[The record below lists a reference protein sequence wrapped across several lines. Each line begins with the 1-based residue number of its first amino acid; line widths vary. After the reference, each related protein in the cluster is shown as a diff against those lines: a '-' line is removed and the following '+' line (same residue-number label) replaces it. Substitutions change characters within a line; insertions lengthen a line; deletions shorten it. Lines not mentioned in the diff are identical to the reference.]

1 MDGYHSDMVSPGA
14 LATFA
19 LASFLLI
26 VVPGPSVLFAIS
38 RGVAFG
44 RQAALL
50 TVVGN
55 AAGAY
60 TQVALVAVGLG
71 ALVQRSITLYTIVKL
86 AGAAYLVYL
95 GVQAIRKRHEHGVSA
110 TGAAPRSRRR
120 LLLDGYVVGVAN
132 PKVIVFFAAMLT
144 PFVDPHGAPV
154 VAQMAVLGLVFVL
167 IALVSD
173 SAWGLM
179 AGSARGWLSG
189 SPRRLST
196 LTGAGGVVM
205 IGLGVRLAVAGKP
218 D

>member
-1 MDGYHSDMVSPGA
+1 MVSPGA

-26 VVPGPSVLFAIS
+26 VVPGPSVLFAVS

-44 RQAALL
+44 RRAAVL

-60 TQVALVAVGLG
+60 TQVLLVAVGLG
-71 ALVQRSITLYTIVKL
+71 ALVQRSVTLYTVVKL

-95 GVQAIRKRHEHGVSA
+95 GVQAIRRRHDHAMVA
-110 TGAAPRSRRR
+110 TGAAPRSRGR
-120 LLLDGYVVGVAN
+120 LLLDGYIVGVAN

-144 PFVDPHGAPV
+144 QFVDPHGAPMMV
-154 VAQMAVLGLVFVL
+154 QMAVLGLVFVL

-173 SAWGLM
+173 GAWGVM

-205 IGLGVRLAVAGKP
+205 IGLGVRLAVSGRT

>member
-1 MDGYHSDMVSPGA
+1 MVSSGA

-44 RQAALL
+44 RRAALL

-60 TQVALVAVGLG
+60 TQVLLVAVGLG

-95 GVQAIRKRHEHGVSA
+95 GVQAIRKRRRHAVVEPGGVSK
-110 TGAAPRSRRR
+110 SRWR
-120 LLLDGYVVGVAN
+120 LLLDGYIVGAAN

-144 PFVDPHGAPV
+144 QFVDPHGAPV
-154 VAQMAVLGLVFVL
+154 MLQMAVLGLVFVV

-173 SAWGLM
+173 SVWGLM

-189 SPRRLST
+189 SPRRLAN

-205 IGLGVRLAVAGKP
+205 IGLGIRLAVSDRAS
-218 D
+218 

>member
-1 MDGYHSDMVSPGA
+1 MVSPGA

-26 VVPGPSVLFAIS
+26 VVPGPSVLFAVS

-44 RQAALL
+44 RRAALL
-50 TVVGN
+50 TVAGN

-60 TQVALVAVGLG
+60 TQVLLVAVGLG
-71 ALVQRSITLYTIVKL
+71 ALVQRSVTLYTVVKL

-95 GVQAIRKRHEHGVSA
+95 GVQAIRRRHDHGVVA
-110 TGAAPRSRRR
+110 PGGAPKSRRR
-120 LLLDGYVVGVAN
+120 LLVDGFIVGVAN

-144 PFVDPHGAPV
+144 QFVDPHGAPMML
-154 VAQMAVLGLVFVL
+154 QMAVLGLVFVL

-173 SAWGLM
+173 GAWGVM

-205 IGLGVRLAVAGKP
+205 IGLGVRLAVSGRT